1 RPGAG
6 RRRRRYRRRQPRA
19 RARCRHTGGRERPGH
34 PQRTPG
40 QARLTPMWAEWT
52 IATRFL
58 REGKSQST
66 LILVGIAV
74 GVAVIVFLTAL
85 ITGLQDNT
93 IERTLGTQAHI
104 RIVPTEERNRVLP
117 PPEGTTQLVLE
128 TRRAQRLRSINNW
141 QQVLA
146 VLDALDQVTAAS
158 PVLSG

>member
-1 RPGAG
+1 
-6 RRRRRYRRRQPRA
+6 
-19 RARCRHTGGRERPGH
+19 
-34 PQRTPG
+34 
-40 QARLTPMWAEWT
+40 MWAEWT

-85 ITGLQDNT
+85 ITGLQANI

-104 RIVPTEERNRVLP
+104 RIVPTEEQNRVLP
-117 PPEGTTQLVLE
+117 APEGTTQLVLE

-146 VLDALDQVTAAS
+146 VLDALAQVTAAS
-158 PVLSG
+158 PVITRIR